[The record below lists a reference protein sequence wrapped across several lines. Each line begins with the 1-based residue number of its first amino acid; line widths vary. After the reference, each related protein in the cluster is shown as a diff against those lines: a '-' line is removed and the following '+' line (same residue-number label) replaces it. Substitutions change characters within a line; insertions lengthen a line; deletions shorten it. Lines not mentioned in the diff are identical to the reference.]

1 MMPRDVFRFL
11 VVIPHRNGFHVLE
24 RTLCHALAAC
34 GEDDRVLVVDNAS
47 SDGSAIAAVAAVP
60 QVRLLRNSRN
70 LGFAAACNQGGRY
83 AESRY
88 LLFLNSDALIPPNAL
103 DVLAGHLEA
112 NPQIGQLGLQL
123 VAEDGTCQRS
133 SMPQPDVLTELGFRR
148 RVPRGYRDPV
158 IAAPVGALVGACVC
172 LPSEVFKLLGGWCE
186 DFFFY
191 EEDLDLSRRVISAG
205 FEVVLLPTVSVVHS
219 RGAATSSVRLPAQ
232 LESIKSRL
240 AFVKKHFAP
249 WSWLLVPARLLSA
262 VLNAS
267 GAIAM
272 LILTLGLKRGV
283 RAKAL
288 RSSMTLV
295 WLLSFMRLP
304 WSLSD
309 IGRAQ
314 HPIDSVEHRHD

>member
-1 MMPRDVFRFL
+1 MMPRDVLRFL
-11 VVIPHRNGFHVLE
+11 VVIPHRNGLYMLE
-24 RTLCHALAAC
+24 KTLRHALAAC
-34 GEDDRVLVVDNAS
+34 REDDQVVVVDNAS
-47 SDGSAIAAVAAVP
+47 SDGSAIAAVASMP
-60 QVRLLRNSRN
+60 QVHLLRNSRN

-88 LLFLNSDALIPPNAL
+88 LLFLNSDALIPSNAL

-112 NPQIGQLGLQL
+112 NPSIGQLGLQL
-123 VAEDGTCQRS
+123 VTEDGACQRS
-133 SMPQPDVLTELGFRR
+133 SMPQPDVFTELGFRK

-158 IAAPVGALVGACVC
+158 IGAPVGALVGACVC
-172 LPSEVFKLLGGWCE
+172 LPSAVFKFIGGWCE

-191 EEDLDLSRRVISAG
+191 EEDVDLSRRVISAG
-205 FEVVLLPTVSVVHS
+205 FDVVLLPTVSVVHS
-219 RGAATSSVRLPAQ
+219 RGTATSLVRLPAQ
-232 LESIKSRL
+232 LESIRSRL
-240 AFVKKHFAP
+240 TFVKKHFAP

-272 LILTLGLKRGV
+272 LILTLGLNRSVRV
-283 RAKAL
+283 RAS

-314 HPIDSVEHRHD
+314 HRIDSVEHKRD